1 MNKAIKLITALL
13 LSGSMA
19 YAQPSIYPAPAN
31 KGVILLTNGTIHTG
45 NGKVISN
52 GSILINK
59 EKIEKVG
66 SGISAPSGAQVI
78 DLKGKQV
85 YPGLIS
91 PVTNLG
97 LAESGSGAPGYDDFD
112 ELGELN
118 PSVRS
123 IVAYNTDSKIINVLR
138 ANGILFANVIPQ
150 SEGGS
155 SQLISG
161 TSTVV
166 QLDAWNWEDAAYNMD
181 GQMHF
186 NMPSLRPRRGR
197 FFGAPAAPQVSPVKA
212 ALENIDK
219 VKSFFKSAKSYH
231 AETVH
236 KETNLNYE
244 ATRALFDKKQKLF
257 VHCDGVKEMLLAIDF
272 VKEFGFDVVI
282 VGGADSW
289 QIAPLLK
296 ENNIAVIL
304 GQPHSLPAS
313 NDDDVDQPFK
323 TPAMLQKAGVL
334 FALSDVDRTTR
345 GRNLMYNAG
354 TAAAYGLSKEEAL
367 SAITSNTAKILGID
381 NKTGT
386 LEEGK
391 DANIIVSSGDI
402 LDMDKSDVEIAFIQG
417 RKISLENHQTQ
428 LAERYEQKYGVKGS
442 KK

>member
-1 MNKAIKLITALL
+1 MNKKINFLTALIL
-13 LSGSMA
+13 LSCIA
-19 YAQPSIYPAPAN
+19 FAQPNIYPAPAN
-31 KGVILLTNGTIHTG
+31 NGIILLTNGTIHVG

-66 SGISAPSGAQVI
+66 TGISAPSGAQVI
-78 DLKGKQV
+78 DLNGKHI

-91 PVTNLG
+91 PLTNLG
-97 LAESGSGAPGYDDFD
+97 LMESGSGAPGYDDYN
-112 ELGELN
+112 ELGEIN

-123 IVAYNTDSKIINVLR
+123 IVAYNSDSKIINVLR
-138 ANGILFANVIPQ
+138 SNGILFANVVPQ

-161 TSTVV
+161 SSTVV
-166 QLDAWNWEDAAYNMD
+166 QLDAWNWEDAAYKMD
-181 GQMHF
+181 GQLHY

-197 FFGAPAAPQVSPVKA
+197 FGSMGGGPQTSPVKA
-212 ALENIDK
+212 AMDNIDK
-219 VKSFFKSAKSYH
+219 VKSFFKAAKSYH
-231 AETVH
+231 AEAVH

-244 ATRALFDKKQKLF
+244 ATKRLFDKTQKLF

-313 NDDDVDQPFK
+313 HDDDVDQPFK
-323 TPAMLQKAGVL
+323 TPAALQKAGVL

-345 GRNLMYNAG
+345 GRNLMFNAG

-367 SAITSNTAKILGID
+367 SAVTYNPAKIFNMD
-381 NKTGT
+381 KTSGT
-386 LEEGK
+386 IEEGK
-391 DANIIVSSGDI
+391 DANLIVSSGDI
-402 LDMDKSDVEIAFIQG
+402 LDMESSIIELAFIQG
-417 RKISLENHQTQ
+417 RNINLDNHQTQ
-428 LAERYEQKYGVKGS
+428 LAERYEKKYEVKES
-442 KK
+442 RK

>member
-1 MNKAIKLITALL
+1 MNKKINFLTALL
-13 LSGSMA
+13 LFSCFA
-19 YAQPSIYPAPAN
+19 FAQPTIYPAPAN
-31 KGVILLTNGTIHTG
+31 KGAILLTNGTIHTG
-45 NGKVISN
+45 NGKVIPN

-66 SGISAPSGAQVI
+66 TGITAPSGAQVI
-78 DLKGKQV
+78 DLKGKHV

-97 LAESGSGAPGYDDFD
+97 LAESGSGAPGYDDFN
-112 ELGELN
+112 ELGDLN

-138 ANGILFANVIPQ
+138 SNGILFANVVPQ

-166 QLDAWNWEDAAYNMD
+166 QLDAWNWEDAAYKMD
-181 GQMHF
+181 GQMHY
-186 NMPSLRPRRGR
+186 NMPSLRPRRSR
-197 FFGAPAAPQVSPVKA
+197 FSAPAAGPQVSPVKA
-212 ALENIDK
+212 AMENIDK
-219 VKSFFKSAKSYH
+219 VKTFFKAAKSYH
-231 AETVH
+231 AEVVH
-236 KETNLNYE
+236 KEINLNYE
-244 ATRALFDKKQKLF
+244 ATNSLFDKKQKLF

-296 ENNIAVIL
+296 GNNIAVIL
-304 GQPHSLPAS
+304 GQPHSLPAA

-323 TPAMLQKAGVL
+323 TPATLQKAGVL

-345 GRNLMYNAG
+345 GRNLMFNAG

-367 SAITSNTAKILGID
+367 SAVTFSTAKILGID
-381 NKTGT
+381 KTTGT
-386 LEEGK
+386 IEEGK
-391 DANIIVSSGDI
+391 DANIIVSAGDI
-402 LDMDKSDVEIAFIQG
+402 LDMESSNVELAFIQG
-417 RKISLENHQTQ
+417 RNLDLTNHQTQ
-428 LAERYEQKYGVKGS
+428 LAERYELKYGVKGS
-442 KK
+442 RE

>member
-1 MNKAIKLITALL
+1 MNTKINFLTALL
-13 LSGSMA
+13 LISCIA
-19 YAQPSIYPAPAN
+19 FAQPTIYPAPAN
-31 KGVILLTNGTIHTG
+31 KGMILLTNATIHTG

-52 GSILINK
+52 GSVLINK

-66 SGISAPSGAQVI
+66 TGISAPSGAQVI
-78 DLKGKQV
+78 DLKGKHV

-91 PVTNLG
+91 PLTNLG
-97 LAESGSGAPGYDDFD
+97 LTESGSGAPGYDDYS

-118 PSVRS
+118 PSVRA
-123 IVAYNTDSKIINVLR
+123 IVAYNADSKIINVLR
-138 ANGILFANVIPQ
+138 SNGILFANVVPQ

-166 QLDAWNWEDAAYNMD
+166 QLDAWNWEDAAYKMD
-181 GQMHF
+181 GQMHY

-197 FFGAPAAPQVSPVKA
+197 FFGAMGGPQTSPVKA
-212 ALENIDK
+212 AMDNIEK
-219 VKSFFKSAKSYH
+219 VTSFFKAAKSYNS
-231 AETVH
+231 EEVH

-244 ATRALFDKKQKLF
+244 AAKGLFDKSKKLF
-257 VHCDGVKEMLLAIDF
+257 VHADGVKEMLLAIDF

-304 GQPHSLPAS
+304 NQPHSLPAS
-313 NDDDVDQPFK
+313 TDDDVDQPFK

-354 TAAAYGLSKEEAL
+354 SAAAYGLSKEEAL
-367 SAITSNTAKILGID
+367 SAITYNAAKIFGMD
-381 NKTGT
+381 KTTGT
-386 LEEGK
+386 IEEGK

-402 LDMDKSDVEIAFIQG
+402 LDMESSIVEHAFIQG
-417 RKISLENHQTQ
+417 RKISLDNHQTQ
-428 LAERYEQKYGVKGS
+428 LAERYEKKYGVKES
-442 KK
+442 RK

>member
-1 MNKAIKLITALL
+1 MNTKINFLTVLL
-13 LSGSMA
+13 LISCIA
-19 YAQPSIYPAPAN
+19 FAQPNIYPAPAN
-31 KGVILLTNGTIHTG
+31 KGMILLTNGTIHTG

-66 SGISAPSGAQVI
+66 TDISAPSGAQVI
-78 DLKGKQV
+78 DLKGKHI

-91 PVTNLG
+91 PLTNLG
-97 LAESGSGAPGYDDFD
+97 LSESGSGATGYDDYS
-112 ELGELN
+112 ELGVIN
-118 PSVRS
+118 PSIRS

-138 ANGILFANVIPQ
+138 STGILFANVVPQ
-150 SEGGS
+150 SESGS
-155 SQLISG
+155 SQLVSG

-166 QLDAWNWEDAAYNMD
+166 QLDAWNWEDAAYKMD
-181 GQMHF
+181 GQLHF

-197 FFGAPAAPQVSPVKA
+197 FGASSGSGSPIQGA
-212 ALENIDK
+212 MDNIER
-219 VKSFFKSAKSYH
+219 VTTFFKAAKSYH
-231 AETVH
+231 AEAVH
-236 KETNLNYE
+236 KEINLSYE
-244 ATRALFDKKQKLF
+244 AVVGLFDKKQKLF

-313 NDDDVDQPFK
+313 TDDDVDQPFK

-345 GRNLMYNAG
+345 GRNLVFNAG
-354 TAAAYGLSKEEAL
+354 SAVAYGLSKEEAL
-367 SAITSNTAKILGID
+367 SALTYNPAKIFGMD
-381 NKTGT
+381 KTTGT
-386 LEEGK
+386 IEVGK
-391 DANIIVSSGDI
+391 DANIVVSSGDI
-402 LDMDKSDVEIAFIQG
+402 LDMGSSIIEHAFIQG
-417 RKISLENHQTQ
+417 RKITLENHQTQ
-428 LAERYEQKYGVKGS
+428 LAERYEKKYGVKES
-442 KK
+442 RK

>member
-1 MNKAIKLITALL
+1 MNKKINFLTALL
-13 LSGSMA
+13 LFSCFA
-19 YAQPSIYPAPAN
+19 FAQPTIYPAPAN
-31 KGVILLTNGTIHTG
+31 KGMILLTNGTIHTG

-59 EKIEKVG
+59 DKIEKVG
-66 SGISAPSGAQVI
+66 TGIAAPSGAQVI
-78 DLKGKQV
+78 DLKGKHV

-112 ELGELN
+112 ELGDLN

-138 ANGILFANVIPQ
+138 SNGILFANVVPQ
-150 SEGGS
+150 NEGGS
-155 SQLISG
+155 TQLITG
-161 TSTVV
+161 TSSVV
-166 QLDAWNWEDAAYNMD
+166 QLDAWNWEDAAYKID
-181 GQMHF
+181 GQMHY

-197 FFGAPAAPQVSPVKA
+197 FFAEAAGPQVSPVKA
-212 ALENIDK
+212 ALENIEK
-219 VKSFFKSAKSYH
+219 VKSFFKSAKSYN
-231 AETVH
+231 AEVVH

-244 ATRALFDKKQKLF
+244 ATKSLFDKKQKLF

-296 ENNIAVIL
+296 DNNVAVIL
-304 GQPHSLPAS
+304 NQPHSLPAS

-323 TPAMLQKAGVL
+323 TPAMLQTAGVL

-345 GRNLMYNAG
+345 GRNLMFNAG
-354 TAAAYGLSKEEAL
+354 TSAAYGLSKEEAL
-367 SAITSNTAKILGID
+367 SAITFNTAKILGLD
-381 NKTGT
+381 KTIGT
-386 LEEGK
+386 IEEGK
-391 DANIIVSSGDI
+391 DASIIVSAGDI
-402 LDMDKSDVEIAFIQG
+402 MDMESNNVESAFIQG
-417 RKISLENHQTQ
+417 RKIDLSNHQTQ
-428 LAERYEQKYGVKGS
+428 LAERFEQKYGVKGS
-442 KK
+442 K

>member
-1 MNKAIKLITALL
+1 MNTKINLLTALL
-13 LSGSMA
+13 FLSCIA
-19 YAQPSIYPAPAN
+19 FAQPTIYPAPAN
-31 KGVILLTNGTIHTG
+31 KGMILLTNGTIHTG

-66 SGISAPSGAQVI
+66 TGISAPSGAQVI
-78 DLKGKQV
+78 DLKGKHV

-91 PVTNLG
+91 PLTNLG
-97 LAESGSGAPGYDDFD
+97 LMESGSGAPGYDDYS
-112 ELGELN
+112 EIGELN

-123 IVAYNTDSKIINVLR
+123 IVAYNSDSKVINVLR
-138 ANGILFANVIPQ
+138 SNGILFANVVPQ
-150 SEGGS
+150 SERGS
-155 SQLISG
+155 SQLLSG

-166 QLDAWNWEDAAYNMD
+166 QLDAWNWEDAAYKMD
-181 GQMHF
+181 GQMHY
-186 NMPSLRPRRGR
+186 NMPSLRPRRSR
-197 FFGAPAAPQVSPVKA
+197 FGAGGAQSSPVKA
-212 ALENIDK
+212 AMKNIDK
-219 VKSFFKSAKSYH
+219 VKSFFKAAKSYN
-231 AETVH
+231 AEEVH

-244 ATRALFDKKQKLF
+244 AAKGLFNKEQKLF

-296 ENNIAVIL
+296 ENNIAVIF

-313 NDDDVDQPFK
+313 HDDDIDQPFK

-367 SAITSNTAKILGID
+367 SAITYNAARIFNMDKT
-381 NKTGT
+381 TGT
-386 LEEGK
+386 IEEGK

-402 LDMDKSDVEIAFIQG
+402 LDMESSIVERAFIQG
-417 RKISLENHQTQ
+417 RKINLENHQTQ
-428 LAERYEQKYGVKGS
+428 LAERYEKKYEVEESRK
-442 KK
+442 